1 MQQLIDQVDY
11 IMKAAK
17 TRARKAGKHE
27 RIAAM
32 VKTLVKRQSA
42 PVVDLLAALGN

>member
-1 MQQLIDQVDY
+1 MQTLIDQVDY

-17 TRARKAGKHE
+17 TKARKAGKHE

-32 VKTLVKRQSA
+32 VKNLVKVDPA
-42 PVVDLLAALGN
+42 PMVDLLAVGR